1 MYYTKDLN
9 GLKNKD
15 SLSIR
20 NDIYELTEE
29 ILDKKSDFAFS
40 LLYLALSKN
49 VEWEM
54 PLYIRNALEWI
65 QNDAS

>member
-1 MYYTKDLN
+1 
-9 GLKNKD
+9 LKNDDK
-15 SLSIR
+15 LIIR
-20 NDIYELTEE
+20 DDIYELTEE

-49 VEWEM
+49 IDWEM
-54 PLYIRNALEWI
+54 PLYIKNALEWI